1 MIDSTLPGW
10 MMAWME
16 TRPEPPADTDTST
29 TVGDGDLERAI
40 RSRWARRSVL
50 GLLLLFVILGAAG
63 VFGART
69 HTVSASGEGYEL
81 AVTYPAVTRPGLAIR
96 WSVEVR
102 REGGL
107 GQEVV
112 IATSAAYFDLFDF
125 NQFYPQ
131 PSEETSDGHSTIWT
145 FQAPEGDVMQITMDG
160 RMEPAQQSGAGAITS
175 VLLDGR
181 PAVEVRYSTVV
192 MP

>member
-1 MIDSTLPGW
+1 
-10 MMAWME
+10 MMAGMG
-16 TRPEPPADTDTST
+16 TRPAPPADTDTST

-50 GLLLLFVILGAAG
+50 GLLLVFVILGAAG
-63 VFGART
+63 MFGART
-69 HTVSASGEGYEL
+69 RTVSASAGGYEL
-81 AVTYPAVTRPGLAIR
+81 SVTYPAVTRPGLAIL

-112 IATSAAYFDLFDF
+112 IATSSEYFDLFDF
-125 NQFYPQ
+125 NQLYPQ
-131 PSEETSDGHSTIWT
+131 PSEETSDGRSTIWT